1 MGNINVERFR
11 EMYET
16 SEDYKEV
23 RENPKMNNIHILCLS
38 GSHAYG
44 TAREDSDVDFRA
56 VVGLDKAR
64 ALGAMSDWGTTDF
77 KSTDTSIYSYKKF
90 LQLMTKGNPS
100 TICLLGNNIDD
111 YIYLSPEGKELVT
124 NYHGL
129 IPANSVYDSFVG
141 YSNGMLKRL
150 ELSELGR
157 LDEYGDTIENVILDN
172 KKIEILNNNVKL
184 FHNRYKSLKH
194 EDDICAKFEI
204 DENVVYVKN
213 FSIKDISMIDFFDM
227 VKDLKNISSSFGTKG
242 KRNRKKSDFK
252 LNKHCMHLVRGLLM
266 GNELLETGKIVTY
279 RKNDL
284 ELLHDILNGKLMG
297 SNGKMRGEFYEMVD
311 ELKVKADYA
320 LKNTVLPQ
328 EVDEKKLEYFYEIF
342 LKSAIKRRKE

>member
-1 MGNINVERFR
+1 
-11 EMYET
+11 
-16 SEDYKEV
+16 
-23 RENPKMNNIHILCLS
+23 
-38 GSHAYG
+38 
-44 TAREDSDVDFRA
+44 
-56 VVGLDKAR
+56 
-64 ALGAMSDWGTTDF
+64 
-77 KSTDTSIYSYKKF
+77 
-90 LQLMTKGNPS
+90 
-100 TICLLGNNIDD
+100 
-111 YIYLSPEGKELVT
+111 
-124 NYHGL
+124 
-129 IPANSVYDSFVG
+129 
-141 YSNGMLKRL
+141 MLKRL

-284 ELLHDILNGKLMG
+284 ELLHDILNGKFMG